1 MKAKKKKLSMTSLK
15 VTSIKSSKPKSTEI
29 GFLNTS
35 QFGTL
40 CTGGDRCCL

>member
-1 MKAKKKKLSMTSLK
+1 MKAKKKKLTMSSLK
-15 VTSIKSSKPKSTEI
+15 VTSIKSTKPQITEV
-29 GFLNTS
+29 GFLNQS